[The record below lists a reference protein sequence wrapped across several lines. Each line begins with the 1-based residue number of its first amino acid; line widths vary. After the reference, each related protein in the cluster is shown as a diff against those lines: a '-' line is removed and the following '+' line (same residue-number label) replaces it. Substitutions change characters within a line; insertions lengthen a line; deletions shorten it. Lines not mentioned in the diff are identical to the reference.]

1 VTAAPEQ
8 FEEAQERRYDA
19 ALMRRLLH
27 YLRPYRGRAL
37 VAVLMLLAGAVLA
50 LVGPALTQRA
60 LDVAVPHHDVA
71 LLGTLAG
78 AFVLALLLEFALDY
92 GQTLLTAWIGQWV
105 MSDLRLE
112 LFTHLQGLSI
122 SYFDRNP
129 VGRLMTRITSDVETL
144 NELFS
149 SGVVTVFGDEFTLIA
164 IMTMMLVVDWRLA
177 LVAFGV
183 IPVMLLVAA
192 VFRRSVRQAFHDIRI
207 RVARINSFLQEHLS
221 GMRVV
226 QLFGREEVTARE
238 FAVINKDHLSAHLR
252 SITVYALFFPAV
264 EFLGSVALGALL
276 WYGGLRVLDQT
287 LTVGIL
293 AAFIQLTRRFFQP
306 LQDLAEKYN
315 LLQSAMASS
324 ERIFRL
330 MDTQPTVLE
339 PVHPKRLARPFRG
352 EVVFEDVWFRYGGD
366 RVPGSEFRV
375 AESDE
380 ATSNEPGTRNPELPT
395 DNWVLKGVSF
405 TARPDQTLA
414 IVGHTGAGKTTIIS
428 LLLRFYDPQRGRITL
443 DGVDLRE
450 LPLAQLREL
459 VGFVQQDLF
468 LFTGNILHNLTLDAK
483 ISPERAHEAASR
495 VGADRFINRLP
506 DTYAHILGERGRN
519 LSVGE
524 RQLLSFARAL
534 ARDPRILV
542 LDEATSSVDAEAEAQ
557 IQAALAELMRGR
569 TTLVVAHRLSTIL
582 HANEILVLHHG
593 EVAERGSHRELL
605 ARKGLYERLYRLQLR
620 GPTREHR
627 VGV

>member
-1 VTAAPEQ
+1 
-8 FEEAQERRYDA
+8 
-19 ALMRRLLH
+19 MI
-27 YLRPYRGRAL
+27 
-37 VAVLMLLAGAVLA
+37 
-50 LVGPALTQRA
+50 
-60 LDVAVPHHDVA
+60 
-71 LLGTLAG
+71 
-78 AFVLALLLEFALDY
+78 EF
-92 GQTLLTAWIGQWV
+92 
-105 MSDLRLE
+105 
-112 LFTHLQGLSI
+112 
-122 SYFDRNP
+122 
-129 VGRLMTRITSDVETL
+129 
-144 NELFS
+144 
-149 SGVVTVFGDEFTLIA
+149 
-164 IMTMMLVVDWRLA
+164 
-177 LVAFGV
+177 
-183 IPVMLLVAA
+183 
-192 VFRRSVRQAFHDIRI
+192 
-207 RVARINSFLQEHLS
+207 
-221 GMRVV
+221 
-226 QLFGREEVTARE
+226 
-238 FAVINKDHLSAHLR
+238 
-252 SITVYALFFPAV
+252 
-264 EFLGSVALGALL
+264 
-276 WYGGLRVLDQT
+276 
-287 LTVGIL
+287 
-293 AAFIQLTRRFFQP
+293 
-306 LQDLAEKYN
+306 
-315 LLQSAMASS
+315 
-324 ERIFRL
+324 
-330 MDTQPTVLE
+330 
-339 PVHPKRLARPFRG
+339 
-352 EVVFEDVWFRYGGD
+352 
-366 RVPGSEFRV
+366 RVPSSEFRADSDTTERPN
-375 AESDE
+375 AEL
-380 ATSNEPGTRNPELPT
+380 GTRNSS

>member
-1 VTAAPEQ
+1 MTAAPEQ

-149 SGVVTVFGDEFTLIA
+149 SGVVTVFGDVFTLIA
-164 IMTMMLVVDWRLA
+164 IMTMMVVVDWRLA

>member
-1 VTAAPEQ
+1 MTAAPEQ

-149 SGVVTVFGDEFTLIA
+149 SGVVTVFGDVFTLIA

-395 DNWVLKGVSF
+395 DNWDLKGVSF